1 MKQETVTQ
9 NRVIYADILRVLSMI
24 AVIVIHVV
32 ATQFYKI
39 EVKSYEWWMLNLSD
53 SMSRWA
59 VPIFVMISGMFL
71 LDSKKEITLKNIFS
85 KYIKKYII
93 IILIWNLI
101 YAIIPCIYN
110 RNINIQEFLQTIIL
124 GQTHIWFLY
133 MIIGLYMITP
143 FLRKIIQEGNLI
155 KYYIVLW
162 LIFALI
168 LNPITEIFNLNILK
182 ELINEKLYINFVL
195 GYTGY
200 FLLGFYI
207 SKKNYNKISMYIIGA
222 VGFLITFIGTALIS
236 NGKLNTDLLQ
246 PLTINVFMMGISLFL
261 LIKDKF
267 QNYKFKTIYVTII
280 EKLAKNSLGIYL
292 IHYLIIGILSKL
304 GFSILEFN
312 VILGVIMETI
322 IVFVISFII
331 TEILSRIKILNKYMI

>member
-1 MKQETVTQ
+1 MKQKTVTQ
-9 NRVIYADILRVLSMI
+9 NRVIYVDILRVLSMI

-39 EVKSYEWWMLNLSD
+39 EVKSYEWWMLNLFD
-53 SMSRWA
+53 SISRWA

-71 LDSKKEITLKNIFS
+71 LDSEKEITLKNVFI
-85 KYIKKYII
+85 KYIKKYVI

-110 RNINIQEFLQTIIL
+110 RNINIQEFFETIIL

-143 FLRKIIQEGNLI
+143 FLRKIVQEENLT
-155 KYYIVLW
+155 KYYITLW
-162 LIFALI
+162 VVFAL
-168 LNPITEIFNLNILK
+168 LLKPIAEMFNLNILK
-182 ELINEKLYINFVL
+182 ELIDGKIYINFVL

-207 SKKNYNKISMYIIGA
+207 SKKNYNKIIIYIIGIL
-222 VGFLITFIGTALIS
+222 GFLITFIGTALIS
-236 NGKLNTDLLQ
+236 SGELKTDLLQ
-246 PLTINVFMMGISLFL
+246 PLTINVFMMAISLFL
-261 LIKDKF
+261 LIKDRF
-267 QNYKFKTIYVTII
+267 QNYKFKARYVTII

-292 IHYLIIGILSKL
+292 IHYLIIGVLTKL
-304 GFSILEFN
+304 GFNILEFN
-312 VILGVIMETI
+312 VIIGVILETI
-322 IVFVISFII
+322 IVFVISFVI
-331 TEILSRIKILNKYMI
+331 TEILSRIKILNKYII

>member
-1 MKQETVTQ
+1 MKQEVVTQ
-9 NRVIYADILRVLSMI
+9 NRIIYADILRVLSMI

-39 EVKSYEWWMLNLSD
+39 EVRTYEWWMLNFFD
-53 SMSRWA
+53 SISRWA

-71 LDSKKEITLKNIFS
+71 LDSKKEITLKNVFG
-85 KYIKKYII
+85 KYIKKYVI

-110 RNINIQEFLQTIIL
+110 RNINMQEFFETIIL

-143 FLRKIIQEGNLI
+143 FLKKIVQEENLM

-162 LIFALI
+162 IIFAL
-168 LNPITEIFNLNILK
+168 LLKPIAEMLNLNILK
-182 ELINEKLYINFVL
+182 ELINEKLYINFLL

-207 SKKNYNKISMYIIGA
+207 SKKNYNKISISIIGIL
-222 VGFLITFIGTALIS
+222 GFLITFVGTALIS
-236 NGKLNTDLLQ
+236 NGELNTTLLQ
-246 PLTINVFMMGISLFL
+246 PLTINVFMMAISLFL
-261 LIKDKF
+261 LIKDRF
-267 QNYKFKTIYVTII
+267 QNYKFKTRCVTII
-280 EKLAKNSLGIYL
+280 EKLAKNSLGVYL
-292 IHYLIIGILSKL
+292 IHYLIIGILTKL
-304 GFSILEFN
+304 GFSIVDFN
-312 VILGVIMETI
+312 VILGVILETI
-322 IVFVISFII
+322 IVFIIGFVI